1 MNPDGSDAWH
11 ETNLTITTERT
22 ERQSKSF
29 NLTDPILRSA
39 VGGKSY
45 YLKNYYGL
53 DGPYVWSTDHDVP
66 IEVNY
71 KVSGSGA
78 HVSHEI
84 KSKNLHPVGSL
95 QSRLLAEIVRNLF
108 TIINCHTSYKV
119 EMGFTL
125 QTSCLGSCTEK
136 YEFPIHKDCLRSICA
151 DTYIGTDLFLSAASS
166 NSVETLIQRTDNGPL
181 DSGLRYYPD
190 GFYTGGLQQRGEPRV
205 VVTSYIENSSLLF
218 TNNKSAHQGFA
229 GGVRGEENMS
239 EQNKQGCCER

>member
-1 MNPDGSDAWH
+1 MQCQDHANSRTILAVHYRAWDLAGREFLKDSSRLTYGKPLVNDDSGAFLAVAPPIIADVELLEELQSLNPDGSDAWH

-29 NLTDPILRSA
+29 NLKDPILRSA

-84 KSKNLHPVGSL
+84 KS
-95 QSRLLAEIVRNLF
+95 
-108 TIINCHTSYKV
+108 
-119 EMGFTL
+119 
-125 QTSCLGSCTEK
+125 
-136 YEFPIHKDCLRSICA
+136 
-151 DTYIGTDLFLSAASS
+151 
-166 NSVETLIQRTDNGPL
+166 
-181 DSGLRYYPD
+181 
-190 GFYTGGLQQRGEPRV
+190 
-205 VVTSYIENSSLLF
+205 
-218 TNNKSAHQGFA
+218 
-229 GGVRGEENMS
+229 
-239 EQNKQGCCER
+239 